1 MNITVFGASG
11 GIGGHVIALAAQRGH
26 HVRAVYRTPPDTP
39 PPGQAKVLIVPDIL
53 DPRPS
58 KARSA
63 LARQASPMCLHF
75 ASTWV

>member
-58 KARSA
+58 
-63 LARQASPMCLHF
+63 
-75 ASTWV
+75 